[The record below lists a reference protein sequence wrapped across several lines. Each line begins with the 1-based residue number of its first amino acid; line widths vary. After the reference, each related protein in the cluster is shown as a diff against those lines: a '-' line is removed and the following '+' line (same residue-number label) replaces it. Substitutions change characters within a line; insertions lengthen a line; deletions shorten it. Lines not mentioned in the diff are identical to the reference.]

1 MSLDGTVVGLYYQVI
16 AFANR
21 RNNLAHL
28 IQFLEERFMLRLLA
42 KLLKALNSES
52 DSSQISLALVAG
64 MIVGVTPF
72 WSLHNLIVLFLVCV
86 IRVNVS
92 AFFVAVALFT
102 GIGYLLDPLMDDI
115 GAQLLAEPS
124 LQAFWTGLY
133 SNTGWRLA
141 HFNNTLTLG
150 SFVSAIVVALP
161 MFFITKTLIKL
172 YRAHVLEWVGKLKI
186 VMWLRATPFYRA
198 YSALSGDHS
207 L

>member
-1 MSLDGTVVGLYYQVI
+1 
-16 AFANR
+16 
-21 RNNLAHL
+21 
-28 IQFLEERFMLRLLA
+28 MLRLLA

-52 DSSQISLALVAG
+52 DSGQISLAWVAG
-64 MIVGVTPF
+64 MIVGMTPF

-92 AFFVAVALFT
+92 AFLVAVALFS
-102 GIGYLLDPLMDDI
+102 GVGFLLDPLMDDV

-133 SNTGWRLA
+133 NNSGWRLT

-150 SFVSAIVVALP
+150 SFVCAVVITLP
-161 MFFITKTLIKL
+161 MFFFTKMLINL
-172 YRAHVLEWVGKLKI
+172 YRAHVLAWVSKLKI

-198 YSALSGDHS
+198 YAALSGDHS
-207 L
+207 S